1 MNLTHKIYLVAVL
14 FLFIGGCSNSSAP
27 GTNNSGNGD
36 GIPANAGPGEIGFY
50 DNGVFAIRHPHTA
63 GTFGS
68 AIVSGNSGPMVPHGS
83 FVLQVDMQLQK
94 GAWPANTLEMYITM
108 MSPTP
113 GTYAIASSD
122 SIGAWVQIGY
132 DSSGGGAIPGSG
144 LVRIVKFDTVNNLV
158 SGTFHF
164 LVKTTDA
171 NSTTDTIT
179 GGYFNDISIGMG
191 CYGQGTIRATAEGVS
206 FSSPDTGFRT
216 AWGFEYAG
224 STVLVLNGDSKDAQG
239 VMRSISIH
247 LDGPKLGTFV
257 LGGQTPTAVFYGLTK
272 DTVGNFGHT
281 TGTNSPG
288 SSGTVTITKFDPV
301 AQRIS
306 GTFAFTA
313 PDETG
318 TNIPVTNGVIDN
330 VHYVLY

>member
-1 MNLTHKIYLVAVL
+1 MSSILKITLVA
-14 FLFIGGCSNSSAP
+14 FLFAFLGGCSNSTDT
-27 GTNNSGNGD
+27 GTNTSGNGD

-50 DNGVFAIRHPHTA
+50 VNGVFAIRHPHTA

-68 AIVSGNSGPMVPHGS
+68 AIVSGNSGPSVPRGS
-83 FVLQVDMQLQK
+83 FVLQVSMQLQK
-94 GAWPANTLEMYITM
+94 GARPANTLDMYITM
-108 MSPTP
+108 MTPTP
-113 GTYAIASSD
+113 GTYAAASSD
-122 SIGAWVQIGY
+122 SIGAWVQIGF
-132 DSSGGGAIPGSG
+132 DSSGMGSIPGSG
-144 LVRIVKFDTVNNLV
+144 VVRIVKFDTVNNLV

-164 LVKTTDA
+164 LA
-171 NSTTDTIT
+171 NNTNTNSEIDTIT
-179 GGYFNDISIGMG
+179 SGYFNDISIDMG
-191 CYGQGTIRATAEGVS
+191 CYGQGTISATAEGIS
-206 FSSPDTGFRT
+206 FSSPNTGYQT

-247 LDGPKLGTFV
+247 LDGPKAGTFV
-257 LGGQTPTAVFYGLTK
+257 LGGQTPTAAFYGLTK

-288 SSGTVTITKFDPV
+288 SSGSVTITKFDPV

-306 GTFAFTA
+306 GTFEFTA
-313 PDETG
+313 PDESG
-318 TNIPVTNGVIDN
+318 TSIPVTNGVIDN